1 MNKNIIKDN
10 KGFSLLELIVA
21 VLILGI
27 ISATAI
33 AGFSSV
39 FNARSEAAAEVA
51 ASVLKQT
58 RSKTMALTDGSGTE
72 TYARFYLK
80 GTDYYVDVIR
90 NETVTE
96 AGVDTVKS
104 NVLLSKQLGNDGLTI
119 SFRCH
124 STPAIVGTVS
134 ATNDVKVYFKRN
146 TGGIKQI
153 IANSSDDSKID
164 ELFITGSG
172 GDKKVIIV
180 RATGRCYN
188 AD

>member
-1 MNKNIIKDN
+1 MRKRINKDN

-33 AGFSSV
+33 ASFNSI

-58 RSKTMALTDGSGTE
+58 RSKTMALTEGTNIETYAKFYIKGSDYFVDMVREETTPGSGT
-72 TYARFYLK
+72 TK
-80 GTDYYVDVIR
+80 NVI
-90 NETVTE
+90 V
-96 AGVDTVKS
+96 
-104 NVLLSKQLGNDGLTI
+104 SKKLGNDGLTI
-119 SFRCH
+119 SFRNH
-124 STPAIVGTVS
+124 TTPAIVGTVS
-134 ATNDVKVYFKRN
+134 DTNEVKVYFKRN
-146 TGGIKQI
+146 TGGILRI
-153 IANSSDDSKID
+153 EAGSSNDSLID

-188 AD
+188 AE

>member
-1 MNKNIIKDN
+1 MKNIMKN
-10 KGFSLLELIVA
+10 NEGFSLLELIVA

-39 FNARSEAAAEVA
+39 FNARAEAAAEVA

-58 RSKTMALTDGSGTE
+58 RSKTMSLTDGTGIE
-72 TYARFYLK
+72 TYARFYVK
-80 GTDYYVDVIR
+80 GSDYCVDVVR
-90 NETVTE
+90 KDTVVE
-96 AGVDTVKS
+96 AGVSTVKTQ
-104 NVLLSKQLGNDGLTI
+104 VLLTKTLGNDGLTV
-119 SFRCH
+119 SFRSH
-124 STPAIVGTVS
+124 TTPAIVGTVS
-134 ATNDVKVYFKRN
+134 ATNEVKVYFKRN

-153 IANSSDDSKID
+153 VAGSSDDSKID